1 MKAVKAHDG
10 IELQK
15 RMEKY
20 EKIDKIKEDNPTVAK
35 QYLETR
41 IIYDCRMIFRIRTEM
56 LDLKDNM
63 GRRYKGSN
71 TYCEACDHEVPESQA
86 HVMVWPAYQ
95 EFRAGWNLSENKD
108 LVLFYRD
115 VLNGRQKR
123 TSMTR
128 S

>member
-20 EKIDKIKEDNPTVAK
+20 EKIDKIKEDNPTVDK

-71 TYCEACDHEVPESQA
+71 TYCEACDQEVPLTRVSSTCYGVASIPRVQ
-86 HVMVWPAYQ
+86 
-95 EFRAGWNLSENKD
+95 GWLEP
-108 LVLFYRD
+108 L
-115 VLNGRQKR
+115 
-123 TSMTR
+123 
-128 S
+128 

>member
-20 EKIDKIKEDNPTVAK
+20 EKIDKIKEDNPTVVK

-41 IIYDCRMIFRIRTEM
+41 SIYYCTMIFRIRTEM

-63 GRRYKGSN
+63 RRRY
-71 TYCEACDHEVPESQA
+71 
-86 HVMVWPAYQ
+86 
-95 EFRAGWNLSENKD
+95 
-108 LVLFYRD
+108 
-115 VLNGRQKR
+115 
-123 TSMTR
+123 
-128 S
+128 